1 MKWPWAKRDEELDEE
16 IRAHIE
22 MSALEREERGATADE
37 ARAAARREF
46 GNVSLVKETTRDVW
60 GWTWLERLWQDV
72 RYGLRMMRRNPGFT
86 AVAVLTLALGIGANT
101 AIFSLIDALFLRSLP
116 VRDPQELV
124 LLKWSAHKSPK
135 FYSSGSSGDCLIAM
149 RDDYVGNPAVCSFSH
164 PFFDEVRAQSG
175 IFLNVAASGGNLQL
189 DLSGIGPASIMRAL
203 IVSGNY
209 FDTLGVRPAI
219 GRMIEPSDEDPAATP
234 VAVLGYGYWQRVF
247 GGSFAVVGKTVGLN
261 GVPTTIVGVA
271 ERRFAALTPGSDP
284 DAWLPLSLRPR
295 LSTRWNAKAE
305 GAASIYLL
313 IIGRLKPGVPR
324 GEAQAAVSLLFHNE
338 MIRGAQ
344 PLSEEADAPA
354 VSLVPAQTGLNGG
367 ARAQYSVALFTLM
380 FAVGIVLLIACANVA
395 GLLVAR
401 SATRQKEMAVRLALG
416 AGRGRIVRQLLTES
430 VLLSVFGGALGT
442 LVAIWGA
449 RIILALLA
457 GGSTRPLG
465 FNASVDTRVL
475 LFTAGIALTTGI
487 VFGLAPAMR
496 GTRVDLTPALK
507 DGGNSL
513 GGARRARNRRFNI
526 GNSLVVGQIALAMIV
541 LVGAGL
547 LVRTLQ
553 NLRDIDP
560 GFDISNVLNFSI
572 DPTLV
577 GYKGTQVDALYRN
590 LQGRLGSIPGVT
602 SVSYSSGTLLS
613 GGLMATSFH
622 IASAPEKS
630 SVSSDILPVG
640 PNFFATMKF
649 SLLSGRDFSQADF
662 VLASAAAAAS
672 AAALAA
678 PPSPAAGST
687 SAAPSAPTA
696 AIVNQTFARRYL
708 GGVDPLGQRFG
719 NSAGGGQNDNGP
731 GYVVIGVVRDAKYDS
746 LRREIS
752 PTAYVPATGGG
763 ASFEMRTAVDPT
775 SIIPAVQSV
784 VNQADR
790 SLPIFGIITESQS
803 VDQLLFQER
812 LIARL
817 SSFFGILALMLACVG
832 LYGLLSYEVTR
843 RTREIG
849 IRMALGAGQRDV
861 LSMVVKEG
869 LVLTVTGVVVGIAA
883 AFGVTRYLGSIL
895 YDVHPGDPATLM
907 VVAAIL
913 LLVALLA
920 CYIPARRATR
930 VDPMVALRYE

>member
-1 MKWPWAKRDEELDEE
+1 MRWPWRRRDDELDEE

-22 MSALEREERGATADE
+22 MSAQEREERGATVDE

-46 GNVSLVKETTRDVW
+46 GNVGLVKETTRDVW
-60 GWTWLERLWQDV
+60 GWTWAERTWQDV

-124 LLKWSAHKSPK
+124 LLKWSAHKQPN
-135 FYSSGSSGDCLIAM
+135 FYSSANFGDCQQLSP
-149 RDDYVGNPAVCSFSH
+149 RDYMTACSFSH
-164 PFFDEVRAQSG
+164 PFFDELHSQSG
-175 IFLNVAASGGNLQL
+175 IFSSVAASGGTLQL
-189 DLSGIGPASIMRAL
+189 DLSGSGPASIMRGL

-219 GRMIEPSDEDPAATP
+219 GRMIEPSDENPSAAP

-247 GGSFAVVGKTVGLN
+247 GGSIAVVGKTVDLN

-271 ERRFAALTPGSDP
+271 EHRFAALTPGSDP

-295 LSTRWNAKAE
+295 LSIRWNSKAE
-305 GAASIYLL
+305 GSGSIYLL
-313 IIGRLKPGVPR
+313 IIGRLKPWVPR
-324 GEAQAAVSLLFHNE
+324 GEAQAAVSLLFRNE
-338 MIRGAQ
+338 MIHGAQ
-344 PLSEEADAPA
+344 PMSEEADAPA
-354 VSLVPAQTGLNGG
+354 VSLFPVQNGLNGG
-367 ARAQYSVALFTLM
+367 ARGKYSTPLFVLM
-380 FAVGIVLLIACANVA
+380 LAVGIVLLIACANVA
-395 GLLVAR
+395 GLLLAR

-416 AGRGRIVRQLLTES
+416 AGRRRIVRQLLTES
-430 VLLSVFGGALGT
+430 LLLSLFGAALGILFAT
-442 LVAIWGA
+442 WGA
-449 RIILALLA
+449 HIILALLA
-457 GGSTRPLG
+457 TGSTRPLG
-465 FNASVDTRVL
+465 FDASLDTRVL
-475 LFTAGIALTTGI
+475 LFTAGIALLTGI
-487 VFGLAPAMR
+487 IFGLAPAMR

-507 DGGNSL
+507 DGGNSS
-513 GGARRARNRRFNI
+513 GGARRARKRWFNI

-553 NLRDIDP
+553 NLRNVDP
-560 GFDISNVLNFSI
+560 GFDIRNVLNFNI
-572 DPTLV
+572 NPTLI
-577 GYKGTQVDALYRN
+577 GYKGARVDALYRN
-590 LQGRLGSIPGVT
+590 LQDRLAAIPGVT

-613 GGLMATSFH
+613 GGLMATAFH
-622 IASAPEKS
+622 LAGAPAKS
-630 SVSSDILPVG
+630 DVNSDILPVG
-640 PNFFATMKF
+640 PNFFTTMKF
-649 SLLSGRDFSQADF
+649 SLLRGRDFSPAD
-662 VLASAAAAAS
+662 VVSASASAAAEAAAS
-672 AAALAA
+672 PA
-678 PPSPAAGST
+678 PPAPAAV
-687 SAAPSAPTA
+687 
-696 AIVNQTFARRYL
+696 IVNQTFARRYF

-719 NSAGGGQNDNGP
+719 NSAAWGQNDNGP

-746 LRREIS
+746 LRSEIS
-752 PTAYVPATGGG
+752 PTAYVPASGGG

-784 VNQADR
+784 VNQIDS
-790 SLPIFGIITESQS
+790 SLPIFGVMTESQS

-817 SSFFGILALMLACVG
+817 SSFFGILALILACIG
-832 LYGLLSYEVTR
+832 LYGLLSYEVSR

-861 LSMVVKEG
+861 LRMVVEEG
-869 LVLTVTGVVVGIAA
+869 LELTIAGAVFGVAA
-883 AFGVTRYLGSIL
+883 ALAVTRYLGSIL
-895 YDVHPGDPATLM
+895 YGVHPGDPVTLI

-913 LLVALLA
+913 MIVALAA
-920 CYIPARRATR
+920 CWIPARRAAR

>member
-1 MKWPWAKRDEELDEE
+1 MRWPWRRRDDELDEE

-22 MSALEREERGATADE
+22 MSAREREDRGATADE

-46 GNVSLVKETTRDVW
+46 GNVGLVKETTRD
-60 GWTWLERLWQDV
+60 TWSWVRLERLWQDV

-124 LLKWSAHKSPK
+124 LLKWSAHKQPN
-135 FYSSGSSGDCLIAM
+135 FYSSANFGDCQQLSP
-149 RDDYVGNPAVCSFSH
+149 RDYMTACSFSH
-164 PFFDEVRAQSG
+164 PFFDELHSQSG
-175 IFLNVAASGGNLQL
+175 IFSSVAASGGTLQL
-189 DLSGIGPASIMRAL
+189 DLSGSGPASIMRGL

-219 GRMIEPSDEDPAATP
+219 GRMIEPSDENPSAAP

-247 GGSFAVVGKTVGLN
+247 GGSIAVVGKTVDLN

-271 ERRFAALTPGSDP
+271 EHRFAALTPGSDP

-295 LSTRWNAKAE
+295 LSIRWNSKAE
-305 GAASIYLL
+305 GAGSIYLL
-313 IIGRLKPGVPR
+313 IIGRLKPWVPR
-324 GEAQAAVSLLFHNE
+324 GEAQAAVSLLFRNE
-338 MIRGAQ
+338 MIHGAQ
-344 PLSEEADAPA
+344 PMSEEADAPA
-354 VSLVPAQTGLNGG
+354 VSLFPVQNGLNGG
-367 ARAQYSVALFTLM
+367 ARGKYSTPLFVLM
-380 FAVGIVLLIACANVA
+380 LAVGIVLLIACANVA
-395 GLLVAR
+395 GLLLAR

-416 AGRGRIVRQLLTES
+416 AGRRRIVRQLLTES
-430 VLLSVFGGALGT
+430 LLLSLFGAALGILFAT
-442 LVAIWGA
+442 WGA
-449 RIILALLA
+449 HIILALLA
-457 GGSTRPLG
+457 TGSTRPLG
-465 FNASVDTRVL
+465 FDASLDTRVL
-475 LFTAGIALTTGI
+475 LFTAGIALLTGI
-487 VFGLAPAMR
+487 IFGLAPAMR

-507 DGGNSL
+507 DGGNSS
-513 GGARRARNRRFNI
+513 GGARRARKRWFNI

-553 NLRDIDP
+553 NLRNVDP
-560 GFDISNVLNFSI
+560 GFDIRNVLNFNI
-572 DPTLV
+572 NPTLI
-577 GYKGTQVDALYRN
+577 GYKGARVDALYRN
-590 LQGRLGSIPGVT
+590 LRDRLAAIPGVT

-613 GGLMATSFH
+613 GGLMATAFH
-622 IASAPEKS
+622 LAGAPAKS
-630 SVSSDILPVG
+630 DVNSDILPVG
-640 PNFFATMKF
+640 PNFFTTMKF
-649 SLLSGRDFSQADF
+649 SLLRGRDFSPAD
-662 VLASAAAAAS
+662 VVSASASAAAEAAAS
-672 AAALAA
+672 PA
-678 PPSPAAGST
+678 PPAPAAV
-687 SAAPSAPTA
+687 
-696 AIVNQTFARRYL
+696 IVNQTFARRYF

-719 NSAGGGQNDNGP
+719 NSAAWGQNDNGP

-746 LRREIS
+746 LRSEIS
-752 PTAYVPATGGG
+752 PTAYVPASGGG

-784 VNQADR
+784 VNQVDS
-790 SLPIFGIITESQS
+790 SLPIFGVMTESQS

-817 SSFFGILALMLACVG
+817 SSFFGILALILACIG
-832 LYGLLSYEVTR
+832 LYGLLSYDVSR

-861 LSMVVKEG
+861 LRMVVEEG
-869 LVLTVTGVVVGIAA
+869 LELTIAGAVFGVAA
-883 AFGVTRYLGSIL
+883 ALAVTRYLGSIL
-895 YDVHPGDPATLM
+895 YGVHPGDPVTLI

-913 LLVALLA
+913 MIVALAA
-920 CYIPARRATR
+920 CWIPARRAAR

>member
-1 MKWPWAKRDEELDEE
+1 MRWPWRRRDDELDEE

-22 MSALEREERGATADE
+22 MSAREREDRGATADE

-46 GNVSLVKETTRDVW
+46 GNVGLVKETTRDVW
-60 GWTWLERLWQDV
+60 GWTWAERTWQDV

-124 LLKWSAHKSPK
+124 LLKWSAHKQPN
-135 FYSSGSSGDCLIAM
+135 FYSSANFGDCQQLSP
-149 RDDYVGNPAVCSFSH
+149 RDYMTACSFSH
-164 PFFDEVRAQSG
+164 PFFDELHSQSG
-175 IFLNVAASGGNLQL
+175 IFSSVAASGGTLQL
-189 DLSGIGPASIMRAL
+189 DLSGSGPASIMRGL

-219 GRMIEPSDEDPAATP
+219 GRMIEPSDENPSAAP

-247 GGSFAVVGKTVGLN
+247 GGSIAVVGKTVDLN

-271 ERRFAALTPGSDP
+271 EHRFAALTPGSDP

-295 LSTRWNAKAE
+295 LSIRWNSKAE
-305 GAASIYLL
+305 GAGSIYLL
-313 IIGRLKPGVPR
+313 IIGRLKPWVPR
-324 GEAQAAVSLLFHNE
+324 GEAQAAVSLLFRNE
-338 MIRGAQ
+338 MIHGAQ
-344 PLSEEADAPA
+344 PMSEEADAPA
-354 VSLVPAQTGLNGG
+354 VSLFPVQNGLNGG
-367 ARAQYSVALFTLM
+367 ARGKYSTPLFVLM
-380 FAVGIVLLIACANVA
+380 LAVGIVLLIACANVA
-395 GLLVAR
+395 GLLLAR

-416 AGRGRIVRQLLTES
+416 AGRRRIVRQLLTES
-430 VLLSVFGGALGT
+430 LLLSLFGAALGILFAT
-442 LVAIWGA
+442 WGA
-449 RIILALLA
+449 HIILALLA
-457 GGSTRPLG
+457 TGSTRPLG
-465 FNASVDTRVL
+465 FDASLDTRVL
-475 LFTAGIALTTGI
+475 LFTAGIALLTGI
-487 VFGLAPAMR
+487 IFGLAPAMR

-507 DGGNSL
+507 DGGNSS
-513 GGARRARNRRFNI
+513 GGARRARKRWFNI

-553 NLRDIDP
+553 NLRNVDP
-560 GFDISNVLNFSI
+560 GFDIRNVLNFNI
-572 DPTLV
+572 NPTLI
-577 GYKGTQVDALYRN
+577 GYKGARVDALYRN
-590 LQGRLGSIPGVT
+590 LQDRLAAIPGVT

-613 GGLMATSFH
+613 GGLMATAFH
-622 IASAPEKS
+622 LAGAPAKS
-630 SVSSDILPVG
+630 DVNSDILPVG
-640 PNFFATMKF
+640 PDFFTTMKF
-649 SLLSGRDFSQADF
+649 SLLRGRDFSPAD
-662 VLASAAAAAS
+662 VVSASSSAAAEAAAS
-672 AAALAA
+672 PA
-678 PPSPAAGST
+678 PPAPAAV
-687 SAAPSAPTA
+687 
-696 AIVNQTFARRYL
+696 IVNQTFARRYF

-719 NSAGGGQNDNGP
+719 NSAAWGQNDNGP

-746 LRREIS
+746 LRSEIS
-752 PTAYVPATGGG
+752 PTAYVPASGGG

-784 VNQADR
+784 VNQVDS
-790 SLPIFGIITESQS
+790 SLPIFGVMTESQS

-817 SSFFGILALMLACVG
+817 SSFFGILALILACIG
-832 LYGLLSYEVTR
+832 LYGLLSYEVSR

-861 LSMVVKEG
+861 LRMVVEEG
-869 LVLTVTGVVVGIAA
+869 LELTIAGAVFGVAA
-883 AFGVTRYLGSIL
+883 ALAVTRYLGSIL
-895 YDVHPGDPATLM
+895 YGVHPGDPVTLI

-913 LLVALLA
+913 MIVALAA
-920 CYIPARRATR
+920 CWIPARRAAR